1 MMGRVKEASN
11 NIIELADFMP
21 GTVQM
26 ILSAFF
32 SVYLPSSH
40 LYITNEK
47 ASEVTLLAQ
56 NDTAHTQAFPL

>member
-21 GTVQM
+21 GTVKR

-32 SVYLPSSH
+32 SLSAQLE

-47 ASEVTLLAQ
+47 AAEVTLLAQ
-56 NDTAHTQAFPL
+56 NDTAHTQAVPL